1 VATVVNSIQTS
12 GLWQGNACSVSLVPA
27 YAASFDATGVSFTD
41 AVRIDAT
48 VAGLGQP
55 KAMATAERT
64 HKSITRPGSPPRG
77 RLR

>member
-1 VATVVNSIQTS
+1 MVNSIQTN

-27 YAASFDATGVSFTD
+27 YAASFDATGVSF
-41 AVRIDAT
+41 AGVVRADAT
-48 VAGLGQP
+48 GLGQP